1 MACICS
7 NCFLLSLGCVCFF
20 LSIEK
25 YGAKIWTQVAWS
37 KSGRTSEALLTKCQQ
52 GHLWWWPST
61 WGFCQGYP
69 GSMFQPVLIR
79 DDLGDNFRFAK
90 KTILANF
97 VDSFSSKFL
106 TNYIVGGAFPQSI
119 LKKSARLSNW
129 DHFPRDRGRVIM
141 IQIFE
146 TNA

>member
-1 MACICS
+1 MAV
-7 NCFLLSLGCVCFF
+7 NLGF
-20 LSIEK
+20 LS
-25 YGAKIWTQVAWS
+25 GL
-37 KSGRTSEALLTKCQQ
+37 SGVDV
-52 GHLWWWPST
+52 ST
-61 WGFCQGYP
+61 C
-69 GSMFQPVLIR
+69 LR

-90 KTILANF
+90 KTIQANF